1 MDMVDMTQAV
11 KEVPV
16 GDMIPGDMMEVA
28 PEVTAQTIRMEDV
41 VVLIIPMEV
50 APEVMAQTIRM
61 GDAVTVTI
69 QMGDAVILTTLIRT
83 IRMED
88 VQILTIRMVAA
99 PTLIIPIPTIRT
111 VVAVD
116 PEAPEE
122 VQVTMDQ
129 VETQVWEMH

>member
-1 MDMVDMTQAV
+1 MVDMTQAV

-28 PEVTAQTIRMEDV
+28 PEV
-41 VVLIIPMEV
+41 
-50 APEVMAQTIRM
+50 MAQTIRM

-69 QMGDAVILTTLIRT
+69 QMG
-83 IRMED
+83 D

-129 VETQVWEMH
+129 VETQAWEMH